1 MRAGPVAGTGTGG
14 DDARQ
19 GRRPRC
25 PCAFSGTAPQFVMT
39 KPPPDEDSDNRI
51 VAVTLD
57 EESIGRSGP
66 DIEHERA
73 IAIYDLV
80 EKNLFAPEGA
90 DSGPFTLHIGITV
103 NRLMFDIRRED
114 GTPVVTLLLSLTP
127 FRRIVKDY
135 FMICDSYYQAIR
147 TATSDKIEAID
158 MGRRGVHDEGS
169 RTLQERLSGKV
180 RVDFETAR
188 RLFTLI
194 SVLHWKGGA

>member
-1 MRAGPVAGTGTGG
+1 
-14 DDARQ
+14 
-19 GRRPRC
+19 
-25 PCAFSGTAPQFVMT
+25 MT
-39 KPPPDEDSDNRI
+39 KQPTDEDPQNRI

-73 IAIYDLV
+73 IAIYDLI
-80 EKNLFAPEGA
+80 EQNLFAPEA
-90 DSGPFTLHIGITV
+90 EASGPFTLHLAITG

-114 GTPVVTLLLSLTP
+114 GTPVVAHLLSLTP

-147 TATSDKIEAID
+147 TATTDKIEAID
-158 MGRRGVHDEGS
+158 MGRRGIHDEGS

-180 RVDFETAR
+180 RIDFETSR

-194 SVLHWKGGA
+194 CVLHWKGQDA

>member
-1 MRAGPVAGTGTGG
+1 MT
-14 DDARQ
+14 DDAN
-19 GRRPRC
+19 
-25 PCAFSGTAPQFVMT
+25 
-39 KPPPDEDSDNRI
+39 NRI

-73 IAIYDLV
+73 VAIYDLV
-80 EKNLFAPEGA
+80 EANLFAPEGA
-90 DSGPFTLHIGITV
+90 ESGPYTLTLGITGS
-103 NRLMFDIRRED
+103 RLMFDIRRED
-114 GTPVVTLLLSLTP
+114 GTPVVAHLLSLNP

-147 TATSDKIEAID
+147 TATPERIEAID

-169 RTLQERLSGKV
+169 RTLMERLEGKV
-180 RVDFETAR
+180 RMDFETAR

-194 SVLHWKGGA
+194 SVLHWKG